1 MKGGLFPLKWS
12 SIISMLE
19 VKELEIND
27 ISNTEYIENLFKKLS
42 KMRKIDIMVSME
54 DGKTVNT
61 TLVFIGNAIFITD
74 SLFKNQRV
82 KITFIYNDYAFYFF
96 THVGGMLK
104 IDMPKT
110 IYQLTKRE
118 LERYIIQEDENAYVI
133 LKKNKYR
140 IVNIHTKGLSFETPK
155 KELAVGDLLSN
166 FTICLDDEAIFVDA
180 EIKHVQKSENMYI
193 YGLAYKD
200 IYWLDKMQII
210 KYVLKNSHTNLK
222 KMSDYSQDE
231 IYELFESSGYLDNSN
246 SGFES
251 NFSEMINTLRK
262 IDNLPHISKSF
273 VYVDKNNH
281 ILSGA
286 NIIKLYNYTFLAQHL
301 AIKKDTKS
309 NLVSKMDIY
318 KTIQNYI
325 LIHDYF
331 KYYLSYFDRTLD
343 WHKGLFQRISE
354 HINNP
359 EKFLFEELIWFV
371 SSTWENSFPMK
382 SNPYTV
388 EYLND
393 PDEFISYANK
403 NIRSIESGCYCY
415 NEDIHLDKIKSIY
428 NANDLY
434 AERKVFRVSANG
446 DISAYVVAE
455 AYTSG
460 LNLFNCIDSAKV
472 YFIHSNI
479 DPKPFLEAV
488 HNELNSFYR
497 EHNKNYFHI
506 LFNSECGINF
516 DNISAESFKRIIA
529 SRVIAN
535 NDGIREYKKY
545 FKTIM

>member
-1 MKGGLFPLKWS
+1 
-12 SIISMLE
+12 MLE

-27 ISNTEYIENLFKKLS
+27 ISNSEYIENLFKKLS
-42 KMRKIDIMVSME
+42 RMRKIDIMVSME
-54 DGKTVNT
+54 DGNTVNT

-96 THVGGMLK
+96 THVGSMLK
-104 IDMPKT
+104 INMPKT

-140 IVNIHTKGLSFETPK
+140 ILNIHTKGLSFQTPK
-155 KELAVGDLLSN
+155 KELAVGDILHN

-180 EIKHVQKSENMYI
+180 EIRHVQKSENMYI

-231 IYELFESSGYLDNSN
+231 IYELFERSGYLDNSN

-251 NFSEMINTLRK
+251 NFTEMINTLRK
-262 IDNLPHISKSF
+262 IDDLPHISKSF
-273 VYVDKNNH
+273 VYVDKNNN

-301 AIKKDTKS
+301 AIKKDAKS
-309 NLVSKMDIY
+309 NLISKMDIY

-325 LIHDYF
+325 LNHDYF

-359 EKFLFEELIWFV
+359 EKFLFEELTWFI
-371 SSTWENSFPMK
+371 SRTCENSF
-382 SNPYTV
+382 STTNNPYTV

-393 PDEFISYANK
+393 PDEFVSYADK
-403 NIRSIESGCYCY
+403 NIRRIESGCYCY

-428 NANDLY
+428 SANDLY
-434 AERKVFRVSANG
+434 AERKIFRVSANG

-479 DPKPFLEAV
+479 DPKSFLETV

-497 EHNKNYFHI
+497 EHNKNHFHI
-506 LFNSECGINF
+506 LFNAECGINF
-516 DNISAESFKRIIA
+516 DNINLENFKRIIA

-545 FKTIM
+545 FKTMM